1 MTFRT
6 TTTGPA
12 EIDAVPRLL
21 DFLIE
26 PFEAEFV
33 RTGALAAA
41 IVGILCGV
49 VGCYVVLRG
58 MALMADSLAHGVL
71 PGIAV
76 AFMITAG
83 GAAAGAE
90 PDQLAIGI
98 GALVAGLITAGA
110 TSLILR
116 RSRLREDTAAAV
128 VFVFMLALGVV
139 LISRT
144 EGYAVD
150 LTAFLFGDVLGV
162 GGADVVVTA
171 VLTAAVLAL
180 VAVLYRPFLLL
191 SFDRQRAA
199 ALGLR
204 VDLLQLV
211 MLVIVTLAVV
221 VGFRVVGSLLVLGML
236 MAPPAAAA
244 LVTKRLPAM
253 MAVSA
258 GIAALS
264 APIGLLISW
273 HLDLAAGASIVLV
286 PVSAFILLLA
296 FKPVAR

>member
-1 MTFRT
+1 M
-6 TTTGPA
+6 
-12 EIDAVPRLL
+12 
-21 DFLIE
+21 IE

-41 IVGILCGV
+41 LVGVLCGV

-76 AFMITAG
+76 AFLLTA
-83 GAAAGAE
+83 GAAAGTE
-90 PDQLAIGI
+90 PDQVAIAV
-98 GALVAGLITAGA
+98 GALVAGLLTAGA
-110 TSLILR
+110 THLILR
-116 RSRLREDTAAAV
+116 RSVLREETAAAV

-139 LISRT
+139 LVSRT

-162 GGADVVVTA
+162 GTGDVLVTA
-171 VLTAAVLAL
+171 ALTALVLVL
-180 VAVLYRPFLLL
+180 VGLLYRPFLLF

-199 ALGLR
+199 ALGLP
-204 VDLLQLV
+204 VDRLQLG
-211 MLVIVTLAVV
+211 MLVMVTLAVV
-221 VGFRVVGSLLVLGML
+221 VGFRVVGALLVLGL
-236 MAPPAAAA
+236 LIAPPAAAA

-253 MAVSA
+253 MALSA
-258 GIAALS
+258 AIAAIS
-264 APIGLLISW
+264 APLGLLLSW

-286 PVSAFILLLA
+286 PVSVFVLLLLVRPA
-296 FKPVAR
+296 SP